1 MELKIFFKLMI
12 LDVYQSEDLKW
23 AKESMGLLEDR
34 CEVEATYRR
43 RSSSFLDWPLDLLGH
58 PLVPPAIV
66 EALNCPNRCSNQG
79 VCLSHGCLCQ
89 SGFSGS
95 DCSLMDGISRFVC
108 FALILNKMYS

>member
-1 MELKIFFKLMI
+1 MI
-12 LDVYQSEDLKW
+12 LDVYQSEDPKW

-43 RSSSFLDWPLDLLGH
+43 RSSSYLDWPLDLLGH

-95 DCSLMDGISRFVC
+95 DCSLMDGISRLFIY
-108 FALILNKMYS
+108 FFFLIKFIHI